1 MLLKYIQTP
10 ERDDIELVDRIQL
23 TALTG
28 IEEPEMKK
36 KKNRKKNQC
45 VNRFNYTI
53 DYDNFQNFM
62 PNEGFNFNGWTTGTA
77 MKAFFAAVFRP
88 GKELSN

>member
-36 KKNRKKNQC
+36 KKTEKK
-45 VNRFNYTI
+45 TSALI
-53 DYDNFQNFM
+53 DL
-62 PNEGFNFNGWTTGTA
+62 TTLST
-77 MKAFFAAVFRP
+77 MITFRILCRMRGLTLMDGLQVP
-88 GKELSN
+88 P